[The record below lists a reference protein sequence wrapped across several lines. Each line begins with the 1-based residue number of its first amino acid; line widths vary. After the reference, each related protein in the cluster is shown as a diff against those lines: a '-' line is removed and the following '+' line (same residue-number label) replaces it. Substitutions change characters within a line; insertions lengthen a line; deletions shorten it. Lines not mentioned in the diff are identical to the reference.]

1 MIPELPEGWKIPSIL
16 NVIIQ
21 LGQVGALT
29 FVILRRFFPKQVTYT
44 RAIFV
49 VLFIGL
55 TSCILLAFFWNKTA
69 YVGSEKRS
77 IALYILIF
85 AFSLLGKSSVIVCC
99 VVSILVALFPSS

>member
-85 AFSLLGKSSVIVCC
+85 AFSLLGKLLVIVCC
-99 VVSILVALFPSS
+99 VVSI